1 MPIDPLEPIDEQ
13 TVTNVPIDPA
23 STNPI
28 EVDQTSQVQTLDGGG
43 VDDDGFAVGVNV
55 TGSEV
60 AEKVNLAI
68 VIDQSGS
75 TDGDSGTDFDGDG
88 INETILEAELY
99 AAQELFD
106 AYEAAGYNTSEL
118 TFSVITYNGGVQTR
132 GTYTLDDGTA
142 FTNTLIAIAGET
154 GGGTTNYVAGLGGV
168 GTAWTDVVDENGDP
182 KLDANGDQ
190 VVVDPA
196 DTNVVVFM
204 SDGFPFPSGQDIAG
218 AAQDLEDDWNANITG
233 IGLGVNSSLDA
244 LNELDNTGGA
254 TQVLTGQ
261 QLLDIVVA
269 PLTDADFLRFE
280 ITIEGEDI
288 NGDPLTETLTFLE
301 GDPHVNTTQLG
312 WSINDLELDPAL
324 FPAPQEITV
333 TFDAVFAED
342 PGNPGSGEQVVTTEH
357 TLPLV
362 ICFTPGT
369 RILTPNGQ
377 VAIEDLEIG
386 DRVITRDHGIQCIC
400 WIGATKLSAG
410 YVAAMPSLRP
420 ILIRKGALGENQ
432 PEQDMRLSRQHRVLV
447 RDWRAEVMFGVEGGV
462 LVPAFS
468 LCNDKTV
475 IEEKPTEDVVYIHMA
490 FDDHEVIYADGI
502 EAESFHPAE
511 RTVSHMN
518 NAQKTELFTL
528 FPELQQGDGFAFDSA
543 RRQVRGQ
550 EARVL
555 GPLES

>member
-1 MPIDPLEPIDEQ
+1 MPIDPSEPIDEQ
-13 TVTNVPIDPA
+13 TATNVPIDPT
-23 STNPI
+23 SSNPI
-28 EVDQTSQVQTLDGGG
+28 EVDQTSQVQTLDSGG
-43 VDDDGFAVGVNV
+43 VDDDGFAVGVEV
-55 TGSEV
+55 SGSEV
-60 AEKVNLAI
+60 ADQVNVAI

-88 INETILEAELY
+88 VNETILEAELY

-106 AYEAAGYNTSEL
+106 AYEAAGYSASEL
-118 TFSVITYNGGVQTR
+118 TITLVTYASGAEVR
-132 GTYTLDDGTA
+132 GTYTLDDSTD
-142 FTNTLIAIAGET
+142 FTNMLTTIADET
-154 GGGTTNYVAGLGGV
+154 GGGRTNYVAGLN
-168 GTAWTDVVDENGDP
+168 AAGDSFA
-182 KLDANGDQ
+182 DAGA
-190 VVVDPA
+190 DPT

-204 SDGFPFPSGQDIAG
+204 SDGFPYPSNQNISG
-218 AAQDLEDDWNANITG
+218 AAENLEDDWNANITG
-233 IGLGVNSSLDA
+233 IGVGANSSLEA

-254 TQVLTGQ
+254 TQVLSGQ
-261 QLLDIVVA
+261 ELLDIVVE
-269 PLTDADFLRFE
+269 PLSDADFLRFE
-280 ITIEGEDI
+280 ITIEGVDV
-288 NGDPLTETLTFLE
+288 NGDPLVETLTFPE

-324 FPAPQEITV
+324 FPAPQEIKV

-377 VAIEDLEIG
+377 VAIEDLDVG
-386 DRVITRDHGIQCIC
+386 DRVITRDHGVQTIR

-475 IEEKPTEDVVYIHMA
+475 IEEKPTKDVVYIHMA

-518 NAQKTELFTL
+518 SAQKTELFAL

-550 EARVL
+550 DARVL